1 MKREH
6 LVWIFFVYAFLFA
19 AGRWPAWKELKT
31 ALAEPSPIHL
41 GMEAADSGSGTLR
54 TAEDRVGPSGEN
66 PGEDW
71 MKAKSQENPPWA
83 AEDED
88 KTQS

>member
-6 LVWIFFVYAFLFA
+6 LFWIFFVYAFLFA

-31 ALAEPSPIHL
+31 ALAEPPTIHL
-41 GMEAADSGSGTLR
+41 GMEAADTGAGTLR
-54 TAEDRVGPSGEN
+54 SAEDRVGSPQETPAG
-66 PGEDW
+66 DW
-71 MKAKSQENPPWA
+71 MKTTGQENPPWA